1 MNYSSNDTIQH
12 LSDNELITL
21 YKKSHNKQLVGELYK
36 RYAHL
41 VLGMCIHYFKD
52 KDAAKDIVIQIFE
65 KLFDELKKRE
75 VENFKAWLTFVVRN
89 HCISELRKL
98 QTLQHRNSEYQLDLK
113 TESLIEE
120 TQPEETEKQI
130 ELLENALKELNPFQ
144 KKCIEL
150 FYYKNMSYAQIV
162 ELTGY
167 SVNEVKSYIQNGKR
181 NLKLIMTEVK
191 YTSLNQTK

>member
-1 MNYSSNDTIQH
+1 MNYSSNETIRH
-12 LSDNELITL
+12 LSDNELIAL
-21 YKKSHNKQLVGELYK
+21 YKRSHDKQLVGELYK

-52 KDAAKDIVIQIFE
+52 KDTAKDIVIQIFE

-75 VENFKAWLTFVVRN
+75 VESFKAWLTFVVRN
-89 HCISELRKL
+89 HCISEIRKM
-98 QTLQHRNSEYQLDLK
+98 QTQQHRNSEYQLDLK
-113 TESLIEE
+113 SEIIADEAPE
-120 TQPEETEKQI
+120 EETEKQI
-130 ELLENALKELNPFQ
+130 AQLENALKELNPFQ

-181 NLKLIMTEVK
+181 NLKLIMTEIK
-191 YTSLNQTK
+191 